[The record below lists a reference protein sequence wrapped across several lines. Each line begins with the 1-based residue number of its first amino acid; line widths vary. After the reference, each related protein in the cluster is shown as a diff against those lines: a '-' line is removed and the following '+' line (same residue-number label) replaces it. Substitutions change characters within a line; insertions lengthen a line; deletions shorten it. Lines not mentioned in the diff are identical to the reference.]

1 MKCNRIELEQLM
13 ETIEGFR
20 RQHEGDMQ
28 LIRTLVA
35 QHEQD
40 EQRINSLLNELE
52 LSRREAEGHAHTISE
67 MAEELSKLK
76 RMLFGTSSEK
86 SHDHENNGSDA
97 VINDQEEQGLQSD
110 SKTKRESAPDDH
122 AGEEGGSHQDP
133 APKSV
138 KKRVR
143 RNCPGKRDYTNV
155 EVDDNNVVVLEP
167 DSSLLKGARLMKTE
181 EHWRIFYKPGTFYKV
196 VYKRRIYSKDGMVIS
211 PKLPWVPEELRKRRC
226 DPSLVAGILVNKY
239 CHHIPLERQ
248 LRMFSD
254 RFEIAKSTLHD
265 YAKYGIDA
273 LEGLYQAIRE
283 KVLSGDRINVDE
295 TVQFIVDGDKHK
307 TRNGYDWG
315 FISPQFKLM
324 YFKTDNGSR
333 RSSVLDEEIKEYAGR
348 FIQNDGYKVYENV
361 AERTEKHLVQVFCM
375 AHIRRKFWDCIEYH
389 KDVSGQALYYIN
401 RMFMLERV
409 CRKRKL
415 KPDEVARKRSVYLKL
430 YLDRFRE
437 WINRT
442 LDTIKPSKESN
453 IGRALNYALERI
465 DSFYALCNNGL
476 LELSNNIAERS
487 MRGHTLGRK
496 NYLFVQNGESAE
508 RTCKIYSIIESCKMC
523 GIDPYKY
530 IVEVLTRSPEVCM
543 SYEELLPC
551 NIKF

>member
-1 MKCNRIELEQLM
+1 MEYNRKGFDQLM
-13 ETIEGFR
+13 ETIKGLQQ
-20 RQHEGDMQ
+20 QHEGDMQ
-28 LIRTLVA
+28 LIRVLVE
-35 QHEQD
+35 QHEKD
-40 EQRINSLLNELE
+40 EREMNGLQEELE
-52 LSRREAEGHAHTISE
+52 LSRREAKDHERTINE
-67 MAEELSKLK
+67 MAEEISKLK

-86 SHDHENNGSDA
+86 KHGREETGGDA
-97 VINDQEEQGLQSD
+97 VSNGQGEQGRQSGNNTAD
-110 SKTKRESAPDDH
+110 ESSSSDN
-122 AGEEGGSHQDP
+122 AGEGRNDSSTPETR
-133 APKSV
+133 

-143 RNCPGKRDYTNV
+143 KNCPGKRDYTDV
-155 EVDDNNVVVLEP
+155 EVEDENVVVLEP
-167 DSSLLKGARLMKTE
+167 DSSLLEGARLMKTE

-211 PKLPWVPEELRKRRC
+211 PRLPWVPEELRKRRC

-248 LRMFSD
+248 LHMFSD

-283 KVLSGDRINVDE
+283 KVLSSDRINVDE
-295 TVQFIVDGDKHK
+295 TVQFIVDGEKHK

-315 FISPQFKLM
+315 VISPQFKLM

-333 RSSVLDEEIKEYAGR
+333 RSGVLDEEIKEYAGR
-348 FIQNDGYKVYENV
+348 FIQNDGYKVYEKV

-375 AHIRRKFWDCIEYH
+375 AHIRRKFWDCLEYH
-389 KDVSGQALYYIN
+389 KDVADQALYYIN
-401 RMFMLERV
+401 RMFLLERV

-415 KPDEVARKRSVYLKL
+415 KPDEVAGKRSVYLRF
-430 YLDRFRE
+430 YLDKFRE
-437 WINRT
+437 WMNRT

-530 IVEVLTRSPEVCM
+530 IVEVLTRSPEECM
-543 SYEELLPC
+543 TYKELLPC
-551 NIKF
+551 NIKL